1 MMNKGFYI
9 ESNLNYLDE
18 IFDIDNKNIVKSNKD
33 LKKLKET
40 KPSLFINQANK
51 QEDKIQQSH
60 DEKIEYVMKDYEYK
74 INKTNAFNLD
84 SLAQEKKIKSLILTK
99 KALLSKLKGRRN
111 EIDLNNKMK
120 IASKIE
126 VTEAKNVKNKKI
138 NVFDKLINKRKK
150 IKLETRNR
158 KAKEKALKSKKVK
171 KQLKKKMKVKRFFIN
186 YNNFGR
192 INYSKITKHIEIP
205 DWRVFIERQLND
217 ILDNSMLDVD
227 QLSKNLIYQLEHME
241 NDKKEKK
248 ILEELHKN
256 SLKLNDFN
264 MFLHDKTATGMKGA
278 NEFKKQKAIDNP
290 NEYKMSENDKE
301 NQVKNEMKKKNISQ
315 IKKELEDLKKQSA
328 NMITSKDNFKKTIS
342 DLKEFKTRHIS
353 SNDNKSNKS
362 DSNMKNNDRNNEN
375 TNGNLRNLHKIDEE
389 THDQDES
396 RTVNSKKIENENE
409 NENETS
415 KIDKAKLLQIKQRM
429 ATFKMKVYDKIDLK
443 KILVFWI
450 ENAKL
455 FKMKKKERVIV
466 VKKEDVKVIK
476 EKEEKKIEK
485 SETNVKFEHKK
496 PEMDLLKII
505 PFCNNIFTIQKSDN

>member
-1 MMNKGFYI
+1 MNKGFYI

-18 IFDIDNKNIVKSNKD
+18 IFEIDNKNIVKSNKD

-40 KPSLFINQANK
+40 KPSIFINQTNK
-51 QEDKIQQSH
+51 LEDKLQQSH

-120 IASKIE
+120 IASKIQ
-126 VTEAKNVKNKKI
+126 VTEAKNMKNKKI

-192 INYSKITKHIEIP
+192 INYSKISKHIEIS

-264 MFLHDKTATGMKGA
+264 MFLHDKTGSGMKGVY
-278 NEFKKQKAIDNP
+278 EFKKQKAIDNP
-290 NEYKMSENDKE
+290 TEYKMSENDKE
-301 NQVKNEMKKKNISQ
+301 NQIKNETKKKNISQ

-342 DLKEFKTRHIS
+342 DLKDFKTRHIS
-353 SNDNKSNKS
+353 SNEKKI
-362 DSNMKNNDRNNEN
+362 DSNDRNNEN
-375 TNGNLRNLHKIDEE
+375 NNGNFRNLHKIDEE
-389 THDQDES
+389 THDIDES
-396 RTVNSKKIENENE
+396 KTEISKKINENE
-409 NENETS
+409 NEIS

-466 VKKEDVKVIK
+466 VKKEELKVIK

-496 PEMDLLKII
+496 PEVDLLKII